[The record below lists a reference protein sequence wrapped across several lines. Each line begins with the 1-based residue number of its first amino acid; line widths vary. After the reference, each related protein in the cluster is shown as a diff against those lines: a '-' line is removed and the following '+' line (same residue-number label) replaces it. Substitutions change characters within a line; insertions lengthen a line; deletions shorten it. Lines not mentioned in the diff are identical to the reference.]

1 MQIVQ
6 GVYENGKIT
15 LYRDVNIK
23 NVRITVIFSEEGNN
37 TTRKTLKSKGVFN
50 HCVDISKIAGEKDI
64 RENIAVEYT
73 KTEEPRKLKAYGILN
88 ELLDITNVEGE
99 KGAWERAVV
108 EKYAK
113 NSGA

>member
-15 LYRDVNIK
+15 LDRDVNIK
-23 NVRITVIFSEEGNN
+23 NARITVIFSEEGNS
-37 TTRKTLKSKGVFN
+37 TTKKTLKSKGVFN
-50 HCVDISKIAGEKDI
+50 HCADISKIVDEKDTWKSM
-64 RENIAVEYT
+64 AVEYT
-73 KTEEPRKLKAYGILN
+73 KAEEPRKLKAYGILN
-88 ELLDITNVEGE
+88 ELLDSTNIEGE

-113 NSGA
+113 DHMT